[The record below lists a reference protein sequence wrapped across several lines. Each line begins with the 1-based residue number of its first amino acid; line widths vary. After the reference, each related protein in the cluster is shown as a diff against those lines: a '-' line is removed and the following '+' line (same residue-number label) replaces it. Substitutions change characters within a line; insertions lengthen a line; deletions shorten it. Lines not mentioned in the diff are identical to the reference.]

1 MSHLA
6 RLSLA
11 NRTLVALAAL
21 IVIGFGVFS
30 IPQLKQQLIPSIEFP
45 AAFVVAQYPGAAPDI
60 VEDQVTTPI
69 EDAVNGVEGLEDVT
83 STTGEGVS
91 NISLQFAFG
100 TDLDQASADVEKAIN
115 GIQGDLPED
124 VDPQVVTGSSDQIP
138 AVVFAV
144 TSSLG
149 EQELAD
155 RLDEVVIPEFNKIDG
170 VREAEVTG
178 VRDQQVTVKLDEDAL
193 AKKGLS
199 ATAVSEAL
207 TANGNPVPAGSVD
220 EDTESI
226 SVQVAKKF
234 DSAADIE
241 NIYLTPPAEQG
252 QPPRGGAAPKPVKL
266 GDVATVS
273 MTEAKT
279 TTITRTNGKPSL
291 GLLVTAAPDGNNVLI
306 SDEIRD
312 QLPDLT
318 DRLGNDT
325 ELTVVFDQAPYVK
338 DSIRSLGTEGLL
350 GLIFAVIVILLF
362 LLSLRSTIVT
372 AVSIPMSVL
381 IALIAM
387 WTGDLSLNLLTL
399 GGLTVAVG
407 RVVDDSIVVLENIKR
422 HLAYGEEK
430 QKAVLDG
437 VREVATAITAS
448 TLTTVAVFVPIAFI
462 SGVVGELFRPFAIT
476 VTIALLASLFVALT
490 VIPVLCY
497 WFLGA
502 PKRGDEDP
510 EEFEKRAIEKERRSP
525 LQRIYV
531 PVIKFSTKH
540 RFITIVLALLILV
553 GTGALGT
560 RLQTNFLD
568 ASGQNA
574 VTITQEMPTGTN
586 LKTTS
591 EAVAMVEDV
600 LADEDAV
607 DSYQVTIGGDP
618 FGGVSASGAS
628 NATYQLT
635 LDEGSDV
642 IAVQDRIRDRVNDI
656 PEIGTL
662 AVNAGQGGGGGFGA
676 TSQLQ
681 VVVQSTDTD
690 SLREGAEQVRRT
702 ISDMDDVTDVSSDLT
717 ENAPRIQVTTKRSE
731 AARHGLTDGAIGQ
744 AVASAMQGSTVTQ
757 MTIDSQQHDVVL
769 TTDDPPESLADIK
782 ALPLR
787 TALGEVRLDEV
798 ATVTQGTS
806 PATISHVD
814 GSRSATITATPDAES
829 TGAVTA
835 ELTQKLNDLDLPSG
849 VSYTLGGVSQD
860 QSDAFTSLGLALVA
874 AIVIVFLIMAAT
886 FRSLAQPLILMVSV
900 PFAAT
905 GAIGLLLATG
915 TSLGVPALIGVLML
929 VGIVVTNAIV
939 LVDLMNRYRVAGM
952 GVSEAVIEGGRRR
965 LRPVV
970 MTAVAT
976 ICALTP
982 MALGVTESDG
992 GGFISQSLA
1001 IVVIGGLVS
1010 STLLT
1015 LVVVPTLYTSL
1026 ELGKERRAAK
1036 RAARRER
1043 KAARKG
1049 GQPAPAQAPVA
1060 APAPEAET
1068 PDVPAAPVIAAA
1080 APVPAG
1086 TDGSRVNGHAA
1097 APPWTHDRVGA
1108 AMAGDNPTVLTR
1120 LEGGFAAIGDV
1131 QFLPGYS
1138 VLLTDDPD
1146 ATRLTDLPRTR
1157 RLQFLADVE
1166 RLGEAVERVCARRD
1180 PEFRRINIEIQGNED
1195 GFLHAHVW
1203 PRYSW
1208 EPGDVSNRPVGRY
1221 GDDRWRDPSTRLGP
1235 QHDELRAE
1243 IRAELDQLVFD
1254 PARTPQGGRRRR
1266 EPNPSTDGQAAA
1278 PTGDQ
1283 PAPEGDQTPPA
1294 SPAPP
1299 ASPPPSTGPDQN

>member
-1 MSHLA
+1 MFHLA

-11 NRTLVALAAL
+11 NRTIVALAAL

-30 IPQLKQQLIPSIEFP
+30 IPQLKQQLIPNIEFP
-45 AAFVVAQYPGAAPDI
+45 AAFVVAPYPGASPDI

-69 EDAVNGVEGLEDVT
+69 EDAVNGVEGIEDVT

-100 TDLDQASADVEKAIN
+100 TDLDKASADVDEAIN
-115 GIQGDLPED
+115 RIQGDLPED

-144 TSSLG
+144 TSSLD
-149 EQELAD
+149 EQALAD
-155 RLDEVVIPEFNKIDG
+155 RLDEVVVPELNEIDG
-170 VREAEVTG
+170 VRQAEVTG
-178 VRDQQVTVKLDEDAL
+178 VREQQVTVKLDEEAL
-193 AKKGLS
+193 RKKGLA
-199 ATAVSEAL
+199 ATSVSEAL
-207 TANGNPVPAGSVD
+207 TANGTPVPAGSVD

-226 SVQVAKKF
+226 SVQVAEKF
-234 DSAADIE
+234 DSAEDIE

-266 GDVATVS
+266 GDVATVT

-312 QLPDLT
+312 RLPDLT

-338 DSIRSLGTEGLL
+338 DSIKSLGTEGLL

-430 QKAVLDG
+430 QQAVLNG

-462 SGVVGELFRPFAIT
+462 SGIVGELFRPFAIT

-510 EEFEKRAIEKERRSP
+510 AVFEQRAIEKERRSP

-531 PVIKFSTKH
+531 PVIRFSTKH
-540 RFITIVLALLILV
+540 RFVTVVLALLILA

-586 LKTTS
+586 LETTS
-591 EAVAMVEDV
+591 EAVAKVEDV

-618 FGGVSASGAS
+618 FGGVSTTGAAR
-628 NATYQLT
+628 ATYQLT
-635 LDEGSDV
+635 VDEGSDV
-642 IAVQDRIRDRVNDI
+642 IAVQDRIRDGVNDI
-656 PEIGTL
+656 SEIGTV
-662 AVNAGQGGGGGFGA
+662 AVNAGQGGGGFA
-676 TSQLQ
+676 ASSQLQ
-681 VVVQSTDTD
+681 VVVQSTDAD
-690 SLREGAEQVRRT
+690 SLEDGAEQVRKAVAGT
-702 ISDMDDVTDVSSDLT
+702 DDVTDVSSDLT
-717 ENAPRIQVTTKRSE
+717 ENAPRIQVATKRSE

-744 AVASAMQGSTVTQ
+744 AVASALQGSTVTQ

-782 ALPLR
+782 ALPLQ
-787 TALGEVRLDEV
+787 TPLGEVRLDDV
-798 ATVTQGTS
+798 ATVTQGAG

-814 GSRSATITATPDAES
+814 GSRSATITATPGAEN

-835 ELTQKLNDLDLPSG
+835 ELTQKLNDLDLPAG
-849 VSYTLGGVSQD
+849 VSYNLGGVSQD

-982 MALGVTESDG
+982 MALGVTENDG

-1043 KAARKG
+1043 KAVRKG
-1049 GQPAPAQAPVA
+1049 GQPTPAPAPVA
-1060 APAPEAET
+1060 EPEPAAET
-1068 PDVPAAPVIAAA
+1068 AATPVAPVVAAVPAA
-1080 APVPAG
+1080 
-1086 TDGSRVNGHAA
+1086 DGSRVNGHVA

-1108 AMAGDNPTVLTR
+1108 ALAGDNPTVLTR

-1166 RLGEAVERVCARRD
+1166 RLAEAVERVCARRD
-1180 PEFRRINIEIQGNED
+1180 PAFRRINIEIQGNED

-1203 PRYSW
+1203 PRYEW

-1221 GDDRWRDPSTRLGP
+1221 GDDRWQDPSTRLGP

-1243 IRAELDQLVFD
+1243 ILAELDQLVFD

-1266 EPNPSTDGQAAA
+1266 EAGPSADGQ
-1278 PTGDQ
+1278 PDSSVDEQ
-1283 PAPEGDQTPPA
+1283 PAPEGDH
-1294 SPAPP
+1294 APG
-1299 ASPPPSTGPDQN
+1299 SGPERN